1 MAHGPKWL
9 EGGKQVSAEASI
21 EIVNNEI
28 VTGSHWDS
36 KRLIG
41 SIFHLDGKG
50 LSKQTKATLTNRG
63 ALFDIEVGAKGYRTV
78 TVNAEAQL
86 GLKFRSG
93 HCTDKKTNLSHAI
106 RLGDDGAFSFKV
118 KKGADIICHL
128 KNLPVEKPKEEEPEQ
143 EAPEQEKPGKDKPG
157 KDKPGKDKPGKDKPG
172 KDKPGKDKPGKDK
185 PDTVESASLG
195 ITKSASV
202 ESTKPGETFAYQV
215 DLEHLSGVPP
225 TRSHSL
231 TSWMSEFAST
241 R

>member
-1 MAHGPKWL
+1 MVEKQGDQRDRAARRRNGLRRAVLSSAAAVTITAVSAGAAAPAMAHGPKWL

-106 RLGDDGAFSFKV
+106 RLWG
-118 KKGADIICHL
+118 
-128 KNLPVEKPKEEEPEQ
+128 
-143 EAPEQEKPGKDKPG
+143 
-157 KDKPGKDKPGKDKPG
+157 
-172 KDKPGKDKPGKDK
+172 
-185 PDTVESASLG
+185 
-195 ITKSASV
+195 
-202 ESTKPGETFAYQV
+202 
-215 DLEHLSGVPP
+215 
-225 TRSHSL
+225 
-231 TSWMSEFAST
+231 
-241 R
+241 

>member
-1 MAHGPKWL
+1 M
-9 EGGKQVSAEASI
+9 
-21 EIVNNEI
+21 
-28 VTGSHWDS
+28 
-36 KRLIG
+36 
-41 SIFHLDGKG
+41 
-50 LSKQTKATLTNRG
+50 
-63 ALFDIEVGAKGYRTV
+63 
-78 TVNAEAQL
+78 
-86 GLKFRSG
+86 
-93 HCTDKKTNLSHAI
+93 
-106 RLGDDGAFSFKV
+106 

-143 EAPEQEKPGKDKPG
+143 EAPEQEKPGKEKPGKDKPGKDKPGKDKPGKDKPG

-215 DLEHLSGVPP
+215 DLEHLSGGPP